1 MQFKLALK
9 LLRLGRKIGSE
20 QSVQGNSFGVE
31 PQGGIFVAGQSHR
44 AREALAVECTAS
56 PVPWKSTATRGMLV
70 PSTRAW
76 VRRTLAV
83 PIGFNSEPR
92 SESCAERIPETG

>member
-31 PQGGIFVAGQSHR
+31 PQGGIFVAGKCNR
-44 AREALAVECTAS
+44 TARLDKRLRE
-56 PVPWKSTATRGMLV
+56 
-70 PSTRAW
+70 
-76 VRRTLAV
+76 
-83 PIGFNSEPR
+83 IGV
-92 SESCAERIPETG
+92 